1 MKPRNRPPSQQ
12 TFAVLDAVANA
23 QQEWSYG
30 LEISKATGLKS
41 GSLYPILMRLNE
53 RGMLDSCW
61 LEPERPGRPP
71 RHGYRLTA
79 KGAETLRE
87 AQQHPENYRDLIVR
101 VAGYS
106 DYFVDLTPE
115 LQEEIIRRT
124 EHISY

>member
-87 AQQHPENYRDLIVR
+87 AQASR
-101 VAGYS
+101 VAAGMREA
-106 DYFVDLTPE
+106 LA
-115 LQEEIIRRT
+115 
-124 EHISY
+124 